1 MKSMTFPRIW
11 SASNENITSPELGF
25 NWGQACEGCRR
36 GIRCIEF
43 AQFLRA
49 YFSID
54 EHGRDITCPIWWS
67 QSTCCLWMARN
78 TTNLRTCLGFRS
90 EICSIPIIRWQ
101 VDTFCFLDPQKHDS
115 IPSADVTTTSQRKCI
130 TCYVNLKEVTT
141 RFTRSRAKMKTSE
154 TFLLRGIIVYQW
166 NPSTT
171 TESWDFRA
179 GQLDQFVGL
188 AASWILKE
196 GTLKSVGILQVSK
209 DVLTRALRSN
219 PQSWTLN
226 LTIVMQGWL
235 QLWNGIDESY

>member
-1 MKSMTFPRIW
+1 MRTLPVPNL
-11 SASNENITSPELGF
+11 ASIEVRLVRDAGAEF
-25 NWGQACEGCRR
+25 NA
-36 GIRCIEF
+36 
-43 AQFLRA
+43 LSLPNSYVP

-67 QSTCCLWMARN
+67 QSTCCFWMVRN
-78 TTNLRTCLGFRS
+78 ATDLRTCLGFRS

-101 VDTFCFLDPQKHDS
+101 VDTFCFSWSVETRFHSKCWCYNNFAVDMHHLLCQPQKRSQHDS
-115 IPSADVTTTSQRKCI
+115 HVLERKWKHQKPFYLGASLCI
-130 TCYVNLKEVTT
+130 SGT
-141 RFTRSRAKMKTSE
+141 
-154 TFLLRGIIVYQW
+154 
-166 NPSTT
+166 PPTT

-196 GTLKSVGILQVSK
+196 VTLKTVGILQVSK

-219 PQSWTLN
+219 LQSWTLN

-235 QLWNGIDESY
+235 QLWNGTDESY